1 MSYDKYKSAQSSFEA
16 PRQAE
21 YRLFAEITRTLLT
34 ADENQRRGSDYFEA
48 IDRNRKLWLAL
59 QMDLSSDDNALD
71 EDLRAQ
77 LISLAIWVDRYSG
90 EVLRGAGDLKPL
102 ISVNRDIMEGL
113 MAQSGDPESES

>member
-21 YRLFAEITRTLLT
+21 YRLFAEITRNLLT
-34 ADENQRRGSDYFEA
+34 ADENQRRGSEYFEA

-71 EDLRAQ
+71 EGLRAQ
-77 LISLAIWVDRYSG
+77 LISLAMWVDRYSG

-113 MAQSGDPESES
+113 MIHSGDSKDET